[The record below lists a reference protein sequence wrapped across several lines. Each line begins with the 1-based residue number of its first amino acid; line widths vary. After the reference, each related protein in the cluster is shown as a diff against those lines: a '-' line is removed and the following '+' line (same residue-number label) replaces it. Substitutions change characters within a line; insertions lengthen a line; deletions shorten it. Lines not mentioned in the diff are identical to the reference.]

1 MSEESTAAPGGVAP
15 PPPQPVPKGKGRL
28 VEVSVVLLVLLALG
42 ATLWAVFAHRADT
55 PAKVMLGKVDQSLI
69 SLRHGSETG
78 AKDALGRAKED
89 YLGLRSALE
98 NVDPGLD
105 NQILTAF
112 DNQLSAPSEEGILSL
127 RSLLER
133 GISKAGLEVPLAY
146 GHATSLVLLIS
157 LLFSLF
163 VTMLTRR
170 MVDWEKM
177 RRIRKEVAS
186 WQAELREA
194 QRKKDMKKVHKMM
207 TEQGRILSLQGE
219 MMRESFRPTLV
230 YLFPWLLLWA
240 LLSRIYVGWVMAWL
254 PFSLPLPFFGEW
266 SSCGFVGWL
275 FITYFVFSHLWR
287 RLLIGE

>member
-1 MSEESTAAPGGVAP
+1 MRPAVSEVPAPQTPPAP
-15 PPPQPVPKGKGRL
+15 PPTPRGKGKL
-28 VEVSVVLLVLLALG
+28 VEVSVLLLLLLLLG
-42 ATLWAVFAHRADT
+42 AVLWAVFAHRADT
-55 PAKVMLGKVDQSLI
+55 PAKEMLQKVDHSLI
-69 SLRHGSETG
+69 SLRHGDETG
-78 AKDALGRAKED
+78 AKDSLGRAKQD

-98 NVDPGLD
+98 SVDPELD
-105 NQILTAF
+105 NRILSAF
-112 DNQLSAPSEEGILSL
+112 DNQLSTPSEKGILSL
-127 RSLLER
+127 RSMLER
-133 GISKAGLEVPLAY
+133 GSSKAALEVPLAY
-146 GHATSLVLLIS
+146 SHAAFLVLLIS
-157 LLFSLF
+157 ILFSFL

-170 MVDWEKM
+170 MVDWEKV
-177 RRIRKEVAS
+177 RRIRREVAS

-194 QRKKDMKKVHKMM
+194 QRRKDMKKVHKMI

-219 MMRESFRPTLV
+219 MMRESLRPTLV

-240 LLSRIYVGWVMAWL
+240 LLSRLYVGWVMVWL